1 MVGSAVL
8 KKYPST
14 TIKPSAPTVYGT
26 PSAIPVKNKD
36 VELAAGVVTKFTELA
51 GVFELSTGRKFV
63 GAGAPTVTGL
73 FLLGSERL
81 AQGNRTVNFER

>member
-14 TIKPSAPTVYGT
+14 ITKPSAPIVYGT
-26 PSAIPVKNKD
+26 PSAIPVENED
-36 VELAAGVVTKFTELA
+36 VGLAGVVTRFTEFA
-51 GVFELSTGRKFV
+51 GIFELSTGRKFV

-81 AQGNRTVNFER
+81 AQGHRTVNFER

>member
-1 MVGSAVL
+1 ML

-14 TIKPSAPTVYGT
+14 TTKPSAPIVYST
-26 PSAIPVKNKD
+26 PSAVPVKKED
-36 VELAAGVVTKFTELA
+36 VGLAGVVTRFTELA
-51 GVFELSTGRKFV
+51 GIFELSTGRKFV

-81 AQGNRTVNFER
+81 AQGHRTVNFER